1 MTVLP
6 SKLWKDM
13 PPATRLTVAEAFWRD
28 DQGDEQQAEAVV
40 LLARR
45 LNFRPKALQKLPVDR
60 RARML
65 AQVAELPDT
74 VATRALIAYHFAS
87 QRPLM
92 AAFLD
97 ALGVAHEDGLI
108 AADEMP
114 APDAERLKTA
124 VAAIRASF
132 PPDDVERYLRTLM
145 VLDGDTWAGLE
156 EAAGT

>member
-6 SKLWKDM
+6 SRLWKDM
-13 PPATRLTVAEAFWRD
+13 PPATRLTAAEAFWRD

-92 AAFLD
+92 AGFLD

-108 AADEMP
+108 AAEEMP
-114 APDAERLKTA
+114 APDPEKLKAA
-124 VAAIRASF
+124 VAAIRSSF
-132 PPDDVERYLRTLM
+132 PADDVERYLRTLM
-145 VLDGDTWAGLE
+145 VLDGDTWAGVE